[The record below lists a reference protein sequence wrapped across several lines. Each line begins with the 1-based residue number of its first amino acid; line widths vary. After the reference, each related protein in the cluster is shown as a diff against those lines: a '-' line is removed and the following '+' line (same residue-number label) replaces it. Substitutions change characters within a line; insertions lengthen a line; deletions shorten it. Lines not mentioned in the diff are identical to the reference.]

1 MRAVKSLTCL
11 AIVAA
16 SLAIALPAGA
26 HNAAVT
32 GVASCS
38 DGSHLVTWTI
48 TNDVARKA
56 MNVTA
61 TATASGT
68 AYDVSVVTNPIPG
81 GASTNATTV
90 VPGGYTGTITI
101 TVVATWPDEFTKT
114 VTATVGLPE
123 KCTTTETT
131 APPTTAPPTSA
142 PPTTGP
148 TPTSA
153 GVAAASIVPATAR
166 TGVAGVECGAGTL
179 PCTGSSGTGAEV
191 AVGLGLLVVGA
202 GLVALRRGPA
212 RGTMTRLHHR
222 P

>member
-32 GVASCS
+32 AVASCS
-38 DGSHLVTWTI
+38 EGSHLVTWTI

-56 MNVTA
+56 MNVAA

-68 AYDVSVVTNPIPG
+68 DYDVSVVTNPVPG
-81 GASTNATTV
+81 GASTKATTV
-90 VPGGYTGTITI
+90 VPGDYTGAITI
-101 TVVATWPDEFTKT
+101 TVVATWPDEFTRT

-131 APPTTAPPTSA
+131 APPTTAPPTTA
-142 PPTTGP
+142 P
-148 TPTSA
+148 PTSA
-153 GVAAASIVPATAR
+153 GVGGASSVPTTAP
-166 TGVAGVECGAGTL
+166 TGVAAVECGTGTL

-191 AVGLGLLVVGA
+191 AVGLALMLAGA

-212 RGTMTRLHHR
+212 RGSMTRR
-222 P
+222 A

>member
-1 MRAVKSLTCL
+1 MRTVKSLTCL

-48 TNDVARKA
+48 TNDLARKA

-68 AYDVSVVTNPIPG
+68 AYDVSVVTNPVPG
-81 GASTNATTV
+81 GASTQATSV
-90 VPGGYTGTITI
+90 VPGGYTGAITI

-114 VTATVGLPE
+114 VTATVGLPDQ
-123 KCTTTETT
+123 CTTTETT
-131 APPTTAPPTSA
+131 VPPTTVPPTTVPPTTAPPTSV
-142 PPTTGP
+142 
-148 TPTSA
+148 
-153 GVAAASIVPATAR
+153 GVAPSSIVPTTAPA
-166 TGVAGVECGAGTL
+166 GVAGVECGPGTL
-179 PCTGSSGTGAEV
+179 PCTGSSDTGAEV
-191 AVGLGLLVVGA
+191 AVGLGLLVAGA
-202 GLVALRRGPA
+202 GLVALRRRPA
-212 RGTMTRLHHR
+212 RTH
-222 P
+222 

>member
-1 MRAVKSLTCL
+1 MRAVKSLTCF
-11 AIVAA
+11 AIVAV

-26 HNAAVT
+26 HNATVT

-48 TNDVARKA
+48 TNDLARKA

-131 APPTTAPPTSA
+131 APPTTAPPT
-142 PPTTGP
+142 TGP

-153 GVAAASIVPATAR
+153 GVAPASIVPATAR
-166 TGVAGVECGAGTL
+166 TGVAGVECGPGTL
-179 PCTGSSGTGAEV
+179 PCTGSSRTGAEV
-191 AVGLGLLVVGA
+191 AVGLGLLLAGA

-212 RGTMTRLHHR
+212 RGTMTRLYRR